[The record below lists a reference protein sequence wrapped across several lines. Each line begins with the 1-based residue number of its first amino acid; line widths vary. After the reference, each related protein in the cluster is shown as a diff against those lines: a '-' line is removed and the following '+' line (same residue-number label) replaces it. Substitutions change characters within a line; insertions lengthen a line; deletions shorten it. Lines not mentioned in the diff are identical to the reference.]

1 MMSTPFALI
10 IEDDWDLS
18 TIFAQALQAAEFE
31 TEIAEDGQV
40 ATTRLME
47 TTPAVVVLDLHLPHV
62 SGRDILDQIRTDP
75 RLQDT
80 RVMLATAD
88 PAMAEMLRSEADLI
102 LIKPIS
108 FSQMRDLAKRLR
120 PPDTVA

>member
-1 MMSTPFALI
+1 MNMPLALI
-10 IEDDWDLS
+10 IEDDADLS

-40 ATTRLME
+40 ATTRLNE
-47 TTPAVVVLDLHLPHV
+47 TIPSVVVLDLHLPHV

-75 RLQDT
+75 RLKDT

-88 PAMAEMLRSEADLI
+88 PAMAETLRTEADLI

-108 FSQMRDLAKRLR
+108 FGQLRDLAKRLR
-120 PPDTVA
+120 PLDTFT

>member
-1 MMSTPFALI
+1 MNMPLALI
-10 IEDDWDLS
+10 IEDDRDLS
-18 TIFAQALQAAEFE
+18 IIFAQALQAAEFE

-40 ATTRLME
+40 ATTRLNE
-47 TTPAVVVLDLHLPHV
+47 TIPSVVVLDLHLPHV

-75 RLQDT
+75 RLGDT

-88 PAMAEMLRSEADLI
+88 PAMAETLRTEADLI

-108 FSQMRDLAKRLR
+108 FGQLRDLAKRLR
-120 PPDTVA
+120 PLDTFT

>member
-1 MMSTPFALI
+1 MDMPLALI
-10 IEDDWDLS
+10 IEDDRDLS
-18 TIFAQALQAAEFE
+18 IIFAQALQAAEFE

-40 ATTRLME
+40 ATTRLNE
-47 TTPAVVVLDLHLPHV
+47 TIPSVVVLDLHLPHV

-75 RLQDT
+75 RLGDT

-88 PAMAEMLRSEADLI
+88 PAMAETLRAEADLV

-120 PPDTVA
+120 PPDTFT

>member
-1 MMSTPFALI
+1 MNMPLALI
-10 IEDDWDLS
+10 IEDDADLS

-40 ATTRLME
+40 ATTRLNE
-47 TTPAVVVLDLHLPHV
+47 TIPSVVVLDLHLPHV

-88 PAMAEMLRSEADLI
+88 PAMAETLRTEADLI

-108 FSQMRDLAKRLR
+108 FGQLRDLAKRLR
-120 PPDTVA
+120 PLDTFT

>member
-1 MMSTPFALI
+1 MNMLLALI
-10 IEDDWDLS
+10 IEDDRDLS

-40 ATTRLME
+40 ATTRLNE
-47 TTPAVVVLDLHLPHV
+47 TVPSVVVLDLHLPHV

-88 PAMAEMLRSEADLI
+88 PAMAETLRTEADLI

-108 FSQMRDLAKRLR
+108 FGQLRDLAKRLR
-120 PPDTVA
+120 PLDTFT